1 MAYELDYIPVGEG
14 EKSGDCIAF
23 RFWDPQIGISSQK
36 VVIIDGGFKE
46 SAENLITHIN
56 TYYGTNEVDI
66 VISTH
71 PDMDHTSGLI
81 TVLEKMKVANLVM
94 HCPWNHVADI
104 RRQFSNGR
112 ITVSGV
118 KKDLEESL
126 AYASELAE
134 IAKKKN
140 INIHE
145 PFAGTTAFDGILH
158 FLGPTQEY
166 YQSLLPHFKGTPEPV
181 TSLGVLGM
189 LQKTGETISQKV
201 QDYFHINHLDDK
213 DSTSPENNTSTIILI
228 QVDGHKLLL
237 TGDAGKRAIEN
248 AINYAYSQGI
258 TLNDLMLFDVP
269 HHGSK
274 RNLGKT
280 MMDHIHAQYAYISA
294 PRDSDKH
301 PSTKVTNHLIK
312 KGIKTFVTQG
322 RHIYHFHG
330 APIRSGWSSLT
341 EIQFQP
347 VIEL

>member
-23 RFWDPQIGISSQK
+23 RFWNPQIGISSQK
-36 VVIIDGGFKE
+36 VVVIDGGFKE
-46 SAENLITHIN
+46 SAENLIVHIN
-56 TYYGTNEVDI
+56 TYYETNEVDI

-94 HCPWNHVADI
+94 HRPWNHVSDI
-104 RRQFSNGR
+104 KKQFANGKT
-112 ITVSGV
+112 TVSGV

-126 AYASELAE
+126 AYASELE
-134 IAKKKN
+134 DIAKRKN
-140 INIHE
+140 ILIHE
-145 PFAGTTAFDGILH
+145 PFAGTTAFDGVFH
-158 FLGPTQEY
+158 FLAPTMEY

-189 LQKTGETISQKV
+189 LKKTGETITQKV
-201 QDYFHINHLDDK
+201 QDYLHINYLDDE
-213 DSTSPENNTSTIILI
+213 DSTSPENNTSTVILI

-248 AINYAYSQGI
+248 AISYAYSQGI
-258 TLNDLMLFDVP
+258 VLNDLMLFDVP

-294 PRDSDKH
+294 PKDSDKH
-301 PSTKVTNHLIK
+301 PAPKVTNHLIK

-322 RHIYHFHG
+322 RHIYHFYG
-330 APIRSGWSSLT
+330 TPIRDGWSGLD
-341 EIQFQP
+341 EVQFQP
-347 VIEL
+347 IIEM